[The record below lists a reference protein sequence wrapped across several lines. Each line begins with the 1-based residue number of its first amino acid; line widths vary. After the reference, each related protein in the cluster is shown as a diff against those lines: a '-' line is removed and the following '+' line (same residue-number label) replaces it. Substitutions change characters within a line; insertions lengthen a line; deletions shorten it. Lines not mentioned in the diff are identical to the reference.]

1 MGRGERYR
9 GFVGRCEKT
18 VIVVFF
24 VFGGVRV
31 GVRVRI
37 RGGGEK
43 VVVVVVVVVG
53 GTQESSRRERGW
65 RFHVDD
71 ELSKLA

>member
-9 GFVGRCEKT
+9 GFIGRCEKT
-18 VIVVFF
+18 VVFVVFG

-31 GVRVRI
+31 GVRFRI
-37 RGGGEK
+37 WGWGEK
-43 VVVVVVVVVG
+43 VVIVVVVVG
-53 GTQESSRRERGW
+53 GTQESLRRERGW